1 MKQKNFA
8 PKANSK
14 KANKANRASKKPKQA
29 TNLLNKKAYHNYFI
43 DDNIEAGIV
52 LQGSEVK
59 AIRAGKVNIKD
70 SFVKIINGE
79 AFVFGMHIS
88 HLDSTNS
95 MFRPDEK
102 RERKLLLH
110 KKQIIKLLEKVAK
123 QGNSILV
130 TKLYFNK
137 RNLVKVNIAL
147 GEGKKL
153 YDKRHELKK
162 KQQELDVQRELKN
175 YR

>member
-1 MKQKNFA
+1 MKQTSYINKQNSNNVSNKN
-8 PKANSK
+8 S
-14 KANKANRASKKPKQA
+14 NKHTHKN

-43 DDNIEAGIV
+43 GDIIEVGIV
-52 LQGSEVK
+52 LKGSEVK

-70 SFVKIINGE
+70 AFVKIINNE

-88 HLDSTNS
+88 HLDSTHS
-95 MFRPDEK
+95 IFRPDEK

-110 KKQIIKLLEKVAK
+110 KKQIAKLFESVSK
-123 QGNSILV
+123 QGNAILV

-137 RNLVKVNIAL
+137 RNIAKLNIAL

-153 YDKRHELKK
+153 YDKRNELKK
-162 KQQELDVQRELKN
+162 KQQDMDTKRDMKN
-175 YR
+175 Y